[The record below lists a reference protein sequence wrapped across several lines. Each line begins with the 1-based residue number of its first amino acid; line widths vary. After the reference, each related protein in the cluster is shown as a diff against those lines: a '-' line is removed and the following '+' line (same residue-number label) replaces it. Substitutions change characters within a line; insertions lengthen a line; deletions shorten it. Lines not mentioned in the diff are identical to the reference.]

1 MTSTTSNNTIINNE
15 VSNEFPQKLKEPE
28 TTTSMSIK
36 MNKNDNK
43 SQMPLFSKFITEQ
56 FHKVVPCDE
65 DELEAFIEEHFNNY
79 NDDIRTMIN
88 AKEQYSKEETQH
100 FNNVIDEAVDEFG
113 YDLIK
118 GKDFTERMELFV
130 YLEAKEQGR
139 KLIAIKELKQ
149 SGATAEEIRNHI
161 IKLIVD
167 KHRGCDAVFRDL
179 FAIPAAKHS
188 PATFYVSGEGF
199 ENGEVSDDMDALF
212 GITDTDHKETATC
225 IVKLAIAEHHARFG
239 KSQHDNYLFLE
250 VEREEMFRQLAIRDK
265 EILQLKHI
273 HDVPSAELDE
283 ALKASLA
290 QREEIDGVV
299 RKRVEDDKKEIADL
313 KKKLK
318 HYEDNYYNEEQ
329 MDEKLEEKEQEV
341 LEGLYCGGEFD
352 EKYCELIDE
361 GKSEVYDNLGN
372 WLKLHREE
380 LGNC

>member
-265 EILQLKHI
+265 EI
-273 HDVPSAELDE
+273 
-283 ALKASLA
+283 
-290 QREEIDGVV
+290 
-299 RKRVEDDKKEIADL
+299 ADL
-313 KKKLK
+313 KKKLEEK
-318 HYEDNYYNEEQ
+318 EMLVRKQDKQIAFLHKKLKDYQDNSYNEEQ
-329 MDEKLEEKEQEV
+329 MDEKLEEKEQQV
-341 LEGLYCGGEFD
+341 LDGLYCGGEFD
-352 EKYCELIDE
+352 ETFCEIINE
-361 GKSEVYDNLGN
+361 GRGEVYYEMGL
-372 WLKLHREE
+372 WLKNNKEE
-380 LGNC
+380 IEKY

>member
-1 MTSTTSNNTIINNE
+1 MTSIKSNNTIINNE
-15 VSNEFPQKLKEPE
+15 VSTEFPQKLKEPE

-88 AKEQYSKEETQH
+88 AKEQYSKEETEH
-100 FNNVIDEAVDEFG
+100 FNNVIDEAVDDFG
-113 YDLIK
+113 YELIK
-118 GKDFTERMELFV
+118 GKNFVERMELFI

-139 KLIAIKELKQ
+139 KLIAIHEHNRLELG
-149 SGATAEEIRNHI
+149 SAFSHAPPATEEEINNYI

-199 ENGEVSDDMDALF
+199 ENDEVSDDMDALF
-212 GITDTDHKETATC
+212 GITETTHKDRATA
-225 IVKLAIAEHHARFG
+225 IVKEAIAKHHARFG

-265 EILQLKHI
+265 EI
-273 HDVPSAELDE
+273 
-283 ALKASLA
+283 
-290 QREEIDGVV
+290 
-299 RKRVEDDKKEIADL
+299 ADL

-318 HYEDNYYNEEQ
+318 DYEDNSYNEEQ
-329 MDEKLEEKEQEV
+329 MDEKLEEKEEEV

-352 EKYCELIDE
+352 EKYCEIINE
-361 GKSEVYDNLGN
+361 GRGEVYYEMGL
-372 WLKLHREE
+372 WLKHKKEE
-380 LGNC
+380 LDDC

>member
-43 SQMPLFSKFITEQ
+43 SQMPLFSQFITEQ

-250 VEREEMFRQLAIRDK
+250 VEREEMFRQLANRDK
-265 EILQLKHI
+265 Q
-273 HDVPSAELDE
+273 
-283 ALKASLA
+283 
-290 QREEIDGVV
+290 
-299 RKRVEDDKKEIADL
+299 IAFL
-313 KKKLK
+313 HKKLK
-318 HYEDNYYNEEQ
+318 DYQDNSYNEEQ
-329 MDEKLEEKEQEV
+329 MDEKLEEKEQQV